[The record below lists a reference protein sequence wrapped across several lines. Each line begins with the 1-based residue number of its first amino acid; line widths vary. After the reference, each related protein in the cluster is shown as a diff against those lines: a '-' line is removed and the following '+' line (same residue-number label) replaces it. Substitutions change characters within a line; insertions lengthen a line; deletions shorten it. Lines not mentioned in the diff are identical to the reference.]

1 MTDLQSRIKSSPK
14 LSKFE
19 GDFAEFMVKMGKI
32 SKSCTNTRS
41 KHPSMGR
48 KMNRAYLV
56 IALCG
61 ILGVIVGGTASRAE
75 LNQCQAAEMPADSC
89 LTQDPVIETVEGMGA
104 GLVAGAGAAV
114 GATWQQWRRDT

>member
-1 MTDLQSRIKSSPK
+1 MTDLQNRIKSSPK

-19 GDFAEFMVKMGKI
+19 DDFAKFTVKMGKI
-32 SKSCTNTRS
+32 SKSCPNIRS

-48 KMNRAYLV
+48 KINRAYLV
-56 IALCG
+56 ITLCG

-89 LTQDPVIETVEGMGA
+89 LTQDPVTETVEGMGA
-104 GLVAGAGAAV
+104 GLIAGAGAAV
-114 GATWQQWRRDT
+114 GATWQQWRKDT